1 MVWVFGKLA
10 QYRGHRHA
18 DAGGVH
24 LFPSGNELTKGNG
37 FPIGLTDQ
45 LRPG

>member
-18 DAGGVH
+18 DAGGVQ
-24 LFPSGNELTKGNG
+24 LFPSANKLTECDG
-37 FPIGLTDQ
+37 FSIRLTDQ
-45 LRPG
+45 LCPG